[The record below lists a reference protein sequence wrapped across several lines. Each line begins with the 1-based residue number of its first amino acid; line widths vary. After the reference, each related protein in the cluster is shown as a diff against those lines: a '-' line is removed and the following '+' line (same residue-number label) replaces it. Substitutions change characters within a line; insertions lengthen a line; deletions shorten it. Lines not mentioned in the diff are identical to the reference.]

1 MSCDES
7 CVYIDYADVVPLSIN
22 QISSPPPAGYRVP
35 ENESCIVIDDDGTGL
50 KDHRTNSPNDY
61 SYWGG
66 GPSNNHNEIQSQ
78 SAITKT
84 SYRKNEDEDCVIVGV
99 SVEDDNS
106 LCSSYQHLP
115 GLSGIGTESVCGP
128 LGGMQNRYVNREE
141 EESDLGYCE
150 GENSPISDM
159 PITSCDAPIPACDAP
174 IPACDVPIPA
184 CDAPTSSCDATI
196 LNYDEPSQASNFNSI
211 DDETGGFEPTLSF
224 TRKPTRGHRR
234 PFYCPECRTVCFDY
248 HEHERPDEDT
258 TIMPKTKTYS
268 CKFCG
273 QTFDKVGVFL
283 RHCRNCEYRTQ
294 CQYCELVLPDKQ
306 SLEDHLN
313 YVHKHR
319 ELSENSSQN
328 IVKEE
333 NPVPQQTDKVPEYI
347 QKHEDQFK
355 QSKSGK
361 DLPTKK
367 SNTRKS
373 KSSVKYTCEYCSRT
387 MVYLST
393 YQKHLKTH
401 KLKKQ
406 NPSSTCTTSSE
417 QHRQNNKGVGQ
428 KTQRK
433 ATGSVP
439 VVESTIKF
447 TCPHCSFDTSC
458 FTSFRRHLNIHDVHN
473 TNQDTATTRYPES
486 SAEDEFGIIE
496 CQLCKLI
503 LPDSNS
509 LNEHFQ
515 KVHNPNSEEQQEG
528 FNEFNVEPFG
538 GNSEMIY
545 VQEHQST
552 NPMSSVKFTCPHC
565 DLEVINLTNF
575 YSHLK
580 THVVIT
586 ENKIKKE
593 PKKKFECSVCG
604 LKLTSLKNLNRHTK
618 DHKVLP
624 ITCDPKEPSST
635 RRSKKYQ
642 CSECGI
648 KLTSLKNFKRH
659 SKTHANLPKTE
670 NQQVNKKRDK
680 QFKCSDC
687 DEKLSSFKNLKR
699 HQKSHQDLPKHKNQ
713 STKKKNK
720 KFECT
725 ECGRTFSAFKNLKQ
739 HQKTHSRVDDIDNES
754 FDPKIKDDLEQDKL
768 KCPDCGRGFWYEIN
782 LERHRAVHSDKTSY
796 RCQVCYVNFVK
807 QKHLQDHFE
816 KFHLDE

>member
-7 CVYIDYADVVPLSIN
+7 FVYIDYADVVPISIN

-35 ENESCIVIDDDGTGL
+35 ESESCIVIDDDGTGL
-50 KDHRTNSPNDY
+50 KDHRTNIPSI
-61 SYWGG
+61 YWGG
-66 GPSNNHNEIQSQ
+66 GPSNSHNQIQSQ

-84 SYRKNEDEDCVIVGV
+84 SNRNNEEEDCVIVGV
-99 SVEDDNS
+99 SIEDDNS
-106 LCSSYQHLP
+106 SCSSYQHLP
-115 GLSGIGTESVCGP
+115 GLSGTGTESVCGP
-128 LGGMQNRYVNREE
+128 LGIMQNRYAAREE

-150 GENSPISDM
+150 GENSPINDG
-159 PITSCDAPIPACDAP
+159 PIICDAPTPSCDAPSL
-174 IPACDVPIPA
+174 
-184 CDAPTSSCDATI
+184 T
-196 LNYDEPSQASNFNSI
+196 YDEPLPSSNFSSI
-211 DDETGGFEPTLSF
+211 ANETEGGFEPTLSF

-248 HEHERPDEDT
+248 HEHEQPDEDT
-258 TIMPKTKTYS
+258 TNMPKTKIYS

-273 QTFDKVGVFL
+273 QTFDKAGVFL

-294 CQYCELVLPDKQ
+294 CQYCELVLPDKK

-313 YVHKHR
+313 YVHNEH
-319 ELSENSSQN
+319 EHPEMPENPSQN
-328 IVKEE
+328 IVMEE
-333 NPVPQQTDKVPEYI
+333 HPVPQQTDELPEYED
-347 QKHEDQFK
+347 EDQSK

-361 DLPTKK
+361 EFKKSNLPSISLSTKN
-367 SNTRKS
+367 SNTRKP
-373 KSSVKYTCEYCSRT
+373 KSSVKYTCEYCGRK

-401 KLKKQ
+401 RSKKQ

-417 QHRQNNKGVGQ
+417 QHRQNNKDVGQ

-433 ATGSVP
+433 ATNSVP
-439 VVESTIKF
+439 IVESTIKY
-447 TCPHCSFDTSC
+447 TCPHCSFDAKCSA
-458 FTSFRRHLNIHDVHN
+458 SFRRHLKIHDGHS
-473 TNQDTATTRYPES
+473 TNQDTATSRCPES
-486 SAEDEFGIIE
+486 SSEDECRIIE

-528 FNEFNVEPFG
+528 FKEFNVEPLES
-538 GNSEMIY
+538 NNEVTN

-552 NPMSSVKFTCPHC
+552 NPMLSVKYTCPHC

-593 PKKKFECSVCG
+593 PKRQFFECSECG
-604 LKLTSLKNLNRHTK
+604 LKLTSLTNLNRHTK
-618 DHKVLP
+618 EHKVLP
-624 ITCDPKEPSST
+624 ITCNPNEPSSK
-635 RRSKKYQ
+635 RLSKKYQ
-642 CSECGI
+642 CPECGI

-670 NQQVNKKRDK
+670 NQQVNKKRGK

-687 DEKLSSFKNLKR
+687 DQKLSSFKNLKR
-699 HQKSHQDLPKHKNQ
+699 HLKSHQDLPKHENH
-713 STKKKNK
+713 STKKKKK
-720 KFECT
+720 KFECI
-725 ECGRTFSAFKNLKQ
+725 ECGRTFSAFKNLKR
-739 HQKTHSRVDDIDNES
+739 HQKTHSRDMVDDIDEES
-754 FDPKIKDDLEQDKL
+754 LDTKIIDDLEQDKL

-782 LERHRAVHSDKTSY
+782 LERHRAVHSDKTLY

-807 QKHLQDHFE
+807 QEHLQDHFE